1 MDFIK
6 NIQQRLSETLPGK
19 EHQHLMAPSLRGR
32 EGMPEQSP
40 TVACVLVLLF
50 PKNDKWHFALM
61 QRVPHE
67 KDVHSGQISFP
78 GGRFEESDDSLEFCA
93 LRETEEEVGVPIDNV
108 TVLGQLSELHIPVS
122 NFQVYPFVGFVK
134 NTPTF
139 IPQPTEVQQIIEV
152 PIEML
157 KDASNQKTIDFRV
170 RKNIILKDTPYFD
183 FYGNQVWGATA
194 MMLSEFRAVVLGN

>member
-19 EHQHLMAPSLRGR
+19 EQQHLMAPSLRGR
-32 EGMPEQSP
+32 ESMPEQSP

-93 LRETEEEVGVPIDNV
+93 LRETEEEVGVPIDDV

-157 KDASNQKTIDFRV
+157 KDVSNQKTIDFRV